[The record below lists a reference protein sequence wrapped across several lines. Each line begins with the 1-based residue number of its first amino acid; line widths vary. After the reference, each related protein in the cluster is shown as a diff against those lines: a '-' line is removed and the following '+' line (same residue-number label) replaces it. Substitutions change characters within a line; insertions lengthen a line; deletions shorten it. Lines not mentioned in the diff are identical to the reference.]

1 MNKQPPIDIKN
12 VLMAVVLSMIIIF
25 GWQYY
30 ITAPQA
36 KLAQK
41 QAEVIA
47 AAPVPADAPAALQD
61 RATLIAASP
70 RVKIAT
76 DQFAGSINL
85 TGARL
90 DDLSLLKYN
99 ETASSASP
107 PITLL
112 SPSGAANAYY
122 VEQSLNV
129 ANGDTT
135 LVPNSKTVWTAPQGA
150 TLTLETPVTLTWD
163 NGQGLTFERTYSISD
178 NYLFDVKQ
186 TVINKS
192 PNPVKLLPFARVQR
206 QDTPVIAG
214 YWVFFEGLL
223 GVHNGTLTEN
233 KYAALKKDPENPV
246 TVSGTGGW
254 LGFTDK
260 YWATMLIP
268 DKAAK
273 VTSSYKFVS
282 IPGRDGY
289 QADYQADEPLVVAAG
304 TSGSYEDHVFAGVK
318 IVDQINAINTKYGF
332 EKFDLMIDWGW
343 FSPITK
349 FMFYL
354 LEFVKGIVGNFGIA
368 ILVVTVLVKLAV
380 FPIANKSYA
389 SMSKM
394 KKLKPEM
401 DAIKEKFGD
410 DKTKI
415 QQETMELYKREKVN
429 PLAGCLP
436 MVIQIPIFFSLYKVI
451 LTTIELRH
459 APFYGWIH
467 DLSAPD
473 PTSLFNLFGLIP
485 WHPWPS
491 LMIGVWPILMGITM
505 WVQMR
510 LNPAP
515 NDPVQAAMF
524 NWMPVMFTFM
534 LGTFPVGLVIYWT
547 WSNTLSVIQQSYIMK
562 KHGTELDLF
571 GNIRESIPFLKK
583 KPATP

>member
-233 KYAALKKDPENPV
+233 KYAALKKDPTNPM

>member
-368 ILVVTVLVKLAV
+368 I
-380 FPIANKSYA
+380 
-389 SMSKM
+389 
-394 KKLKPEM
+394 
-401 DAIKEKFGD
+401 
-410 DKTKI
+410 
-415 QQETMELYKREKVN
+415 
-429 PLAGCLP
+429 
-436 MVIQIPIFFSLYKVI
+436 
-451 LTTIELRH
+451 
-459 APFYGWIH
+459 
-467 DLSAPD
+467 
-473 PTSLFNLFGLIP
+473 
-485 WHPWPS
+485 
-491 LMIGVWPILMGITM
+491 
-505 WVQMR
+505 
-510 LNPAP
+510 
-515 NDPVQAAMF
+515 
-524 NWMPVMFTFM
+524 
-534 LGTFPVGLVIYWT
+534 
-547 WSNTLSVIQQSYIMK
+547 
-562 KHGTELDLF
+562 
-571 GNIRESIPFLKK
+571 
-583 KPATP
+583 